1 MPQPRRSCQQCDQR
15 VSCGGPAENLR
26 SNRDRSGGLCR
37 ISGSRAAERHG
48 AKPSISLR
56 TANSPCCST
65 GRAMCCWRAA
75 RSRALSAVGACSRSP
90 PCSALSCSGCSWL
103 RAAACLAEREP
114 GCRLVP
120 DAGGRRLNGAAT
132 ARAAG
137 HGAGGC
143 CSRRSRNTGTSRVHG
158 SFAASA
164 AAAGRSARA
173 ERRRLPLA
181 GGVRHVPAGDR
192 PGENEVVARLRCQSL
207 THGCHGRSKPV

>member
-1 MPQPRRSCQQCDQR
+1 MPAGRHRMPQPRRSCQQCDQR

-114 GCRLVP
+114 GCRSVL
-120 DAGGRRLNGAAT
+120 DAGGRQLSSGQDRRYVGKRPPQLDDLSLWRLTKA
-132 ARAAG
+132 
-137 HGAGGC
+137 
-143 CSRRSRNTGTSRVHG
+143 
-158 SFAASA
+158 
-164 AAAGRSARA
+164 
-173 ERRRLPLA
+173 RLPAAWGMSTPIRCAFLTPQCCPTRK
-181 GGVRHVPAGDR
+181 GCRRCCCDDR
-192 PGENEVVARLRCQSL
+192 SWRLR
-207 THGCHGRSKPV
+207 

>member
-137 HGAGGC
+137 LGAEY
-143 CSRRSRNTGTSRVHG
+143 TVPTD
-158 SFAASA
+158 AALGVRA
-164 AAAGRSARA
+164 TPARPGFTA
-173 ERRRLPLA
+173 ISLLPLLLLVA
-181 GGVRHVPAGDR
+181 LLVQSVADSRLLVEYGMFLLVIVPVKTKSSRD
-192 PGENEVVARLRCQSL
+192 
-207 THGCHGRSKPV
+207 